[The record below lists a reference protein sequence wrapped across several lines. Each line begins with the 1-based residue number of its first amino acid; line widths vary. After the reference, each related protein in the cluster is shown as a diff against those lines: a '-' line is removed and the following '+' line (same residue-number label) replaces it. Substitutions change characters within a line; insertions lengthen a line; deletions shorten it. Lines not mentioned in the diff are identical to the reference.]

1 MINSSLE
8 YGRAAAA
15 SLVLF
20 AVILAFT
27 MVQRFIQR
35 KWTYD

>member
-1 MINSSLE
+1 ME

-20 AVILAFT
+20 VVILLFT
-27 MVQRFIQR
+27 VLQRFIQR
-35 KWTYD
+35 KWNYN